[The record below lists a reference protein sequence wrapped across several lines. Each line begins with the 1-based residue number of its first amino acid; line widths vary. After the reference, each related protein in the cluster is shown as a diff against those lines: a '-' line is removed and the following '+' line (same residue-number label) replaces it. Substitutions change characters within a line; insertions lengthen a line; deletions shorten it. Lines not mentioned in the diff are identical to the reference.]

1 MNRASVC
8 LPFLIIAA
16 LVLGCSLGKKSPSSD
31 TSGTPAQSSNTQ
43 KPAKQETT
51 QAQASGEL
59 QPGQAS
65 GTYTAKGETVEL
77 KYAYAGRAERFS
89 EEAMV
94 ILLTDKPI
102 PPEALAE
109 ELKDTTLLDGD
120 KIRGLEYAIMKDGM
134 WVCFHHSNQY
144 QESGTMKI
152 KDYKVEN
159 DVVRGTNDDIVPAEF
174 TVPDPSGPQPV
185 SLRIVDV
192 DGADH
197 FDLID
202 PGHAA
207 WQAVIDLLEAPPT
220 AGS

>member
-8 LPFLIIAA
+8 LPFLLIAA

-43 KPAKQETT
+43 VPAKQGTT
-51 QAQASGEL
+51 QTSGEL

-102 PPEALAE
+102 PPESVAQE
-109 ELKDTTLLDGD
+109 IKDTTLLDGD

-134 WVCFHHSNQY
+134 WVRFHPSQY

-152 KDYKVEN
+152 KEYKVED
-159 DVVRGTNDDIVPAEF
+159 DVVRGTDETDGGLSDEKYARSVKFVATIVK
-174 TVPDPSGPQPV
+174 
-185 SLRIVDV
+185 
-192 DGADH
+192 
-197 FDLID
+197 
-202 PGHAA
+202 
-207 WQAVIDLLEAPPT
+207 
-220 AGS
+220 